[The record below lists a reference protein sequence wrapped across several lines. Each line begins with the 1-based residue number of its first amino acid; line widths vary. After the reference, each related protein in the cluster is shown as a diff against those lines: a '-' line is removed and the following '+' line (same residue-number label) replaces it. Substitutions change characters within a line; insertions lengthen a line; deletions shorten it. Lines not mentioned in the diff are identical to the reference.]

1 MSDDLI
7 IPVSIPLDDEG
18 MLGRE
23 CLECKR
29 YFKLKPGTGLPI
41 DYCHCPYCDYEGK
54 SDTFW
59 TSSQIEYAQ
68 SIAMNQA
75 INQFIKPSINKLTMT
90 FKELERKTRNSF
102 IQFKFKESRNNF
114 SVPIKYYKEEELETK
129 ITCNNCGLVFSIYG
143 VFARC
148 PDCNQLNA
156 FLIYYKS
163 LEVTRKQLKMF
174 SKPEISDDI
183 QEKSLSFLLLSC
195 ISVFDGLGKE
205 LRMRK
210 PTAFP
215 EKPKNLFQNLLK
227 LNETLNNEISQKHSN
242 YTFLLKMFQVRHL
255 FEHNMGVIDNDFI
268 NKIPEFASMAG
279 RKYSLSFDEIDLFID
294 SMEELG
300 KIVQD
305 SFSIL

>member
-1 MSDDLI
+1 MSDELR

-29 YFKLKPGTGLPI
+29 YFKLKPGTGLSI
-41 DYCHCPYCDYEGK
+41 DHCHCPYCDYEGK
-54 SDTFW
+54 SDGFW
-59 TSSQIEYAQ
+59 TPAQIEYAQ

-75 INQFIKPSINKLTMT
+75 INQLIKPSIDELKKT
-90 FKELERKTRNSF
+90 FKDLERKTRNSF

-114 SVPIKYYKEEELETK
+114 SVPIKYYTEEELETK

-163 LEVTRKQLKMF
+163 IEVTRKQLKMF
-174 SKPEISDDI
+174 SESEMSDDI
-183 QEKSLSFLLLSC
+183 QGKSLSFLLSSC
-195 ISVFDGLGKE
+195 ISAFDGLGKE

-215 EKPKNLFQNLLK
+215 ERPKNLFQNLFK
-227 LNETLNNEISQKHSN
+227 LNEALNNAISQKHSN
-242 YTFLLKMFQVRHL
+242 YPFLLKMFQVRHL
-255 FEHNMGVIDNDFI
+255 FEHNMGVIDEDFV
-268 NKIPEFASMAG
+268 NKITGFASMVG
-279 RKYSLSFDEIDLFID
+279 RKYSLSFNEIEFFID
-294 SMEELG
+294 SMEKLG
-300 KIVQD
+300 KIVQNQV
-305 SFSIL
+305 SIL